1 MRGSKR
7 IRKESSKGYNYM
19 KLIIA
24 VVRPFVVDR
33 LVVALEEIENFPGV
47 TITDTEGFGQRVR
60 TPDDAINPLK
70 PNKRI
75 EVVTPDEMVETIVAA
90 IKEHARTG
98 RKGDGFVIVLE
109 IEESALI

>member
-1 MRGSKR
+1 
-7 IRKESSKGYNYM
+7 M

-24 VVRPFVVDR
+24 VVRPFVIDR
-33 LVVALEEIENFPGV
+33 LVVALENIENFPGMTV
-47 TITDTEGFGQRVR
+47 VDTEGFGQRIK

-75 EVVTPDEMVETIVAA
+75 EIVTPGDMVATIVAA
-90 IKEHARTG
+90 MKEHAHTG

-109 IEESALI
+109 VEESTLI